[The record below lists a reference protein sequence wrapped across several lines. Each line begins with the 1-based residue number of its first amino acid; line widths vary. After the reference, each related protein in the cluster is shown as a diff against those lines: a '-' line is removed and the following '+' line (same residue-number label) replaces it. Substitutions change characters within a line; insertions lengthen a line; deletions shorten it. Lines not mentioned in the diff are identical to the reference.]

1 MKATEI
7 SIDRWIDK
15 EVVVHIHYGILPS
28 HLKEQIWVT
37 GTEVSEP
44 RTCYAEKAYFQG
56 KNRDPDVENGL
67 VDSAREGEDGVNWES
82 SIEMYTLHVQNK

>member
-1 MKATEI
+1 MN
-7 SIDRWIDK
+7 
-15 EVVVHIHYGILPS
+15 
-28 HLKEQIWVT
+28 
-37 GTEVSEP
+37 EP